1 MYLVKLYSRLLF
13 ALYLIFV
20 LSIQVYGQTSYSFH
34 HLKTDDGLSNSNVK
48 AILKD
53 SYGFLWVGTQAGLNR
68 YDGYGFKTYNVR
80 PEQLKPLWSEDIWSI
95 QEDGLGNIW
104 ISNSYN
110 YFVYNRKKD
119 NFIYDM
125 PDFLNKLGIQLDDQY
140 YKIHIDKKRNMW
152 VLNGK
157 VIHFYDTQINKLSS
171 FNLDVVLGNEK
182 EIELTDDGENLYLIQ
197 RSADL
202 WQLNKNTGKLVLIE
216 LPKHIQHEISGRINR
231 IYADYRKGLWLFSD
245 KTELLYYRSDPNQN
259 WKRQFF
265 KSTVDTQGNLVRA
278 ILDDGNGH
286 VWIGTDHKGV
296 FVYDV
301 AKKSLANYT
310 NDPWLKNSIAS
321 NNVEHIYCDDNGIIW
336 LGHNKQGLSYYHE
349 SFHKFVNV
357 QYQDCQDISVIL
369 EDKHGN
375 IWLGTD
381 GNGLFIKEKK
391 TEKVRKLP
399 IINNPIVSLAEDKK
413 GRIWVGTYQNGLLCY
428 DNGRIR
434 QFTPANSAL
443 EGYSVWDLCKDR
455 FGNIWISSME
465 ALQCFNPDNE
475 TFVSVQTPDGYNI
488 CPMTLHYDQGDKLY
502 IGTSNGLYVI
512 DIITGKQLFCSG
524 NNKGT
529 QSFDQMFIATI
540 YKDKKDILWLAH
552 SQGLTAWD
560 LKNDSLY
567 YMDKE
572 NGLCDNIIQA
582 IIEDNHQNI
591 YLTTSDGLSVLS
603 VERVKEELSFSIQ
616 NFSINDGLK
625 NNYFNKY
632 AICRLCNGDILLGS
646 TDCYTL
652 VNPNKILEK
661 NQSLAKVT
669 FTGLTVG
676 NQLIQVDQPFDGR
689 KLLEHPMEQT
699 NALKFKYSDKLIGIE
714 FTTGDLLSAN
724 KVKYAYQLEGLNN
737 QWYYTSENKIVF
749 TTLHP
754 GSYRLFIKACNS
766 DGVWNDEVTELAILV
781 TPPFYLSKW
790 AFLLYALLL
799 FSLLLFV
806 IYRTRKHHYK
816 KMKQQLIQL
825 EHEQK
830 IQLNE
835 MKLKFFT
842 NISHDLRTPLTL
854 IITPLQIMISKV
866 SNENSRKRLQTMYK
880 NAQQLMELIDTL
892 LDFRKLDVG
901 AETLRCKTGDIVR
914 YIKEVCDSF
923 QDYAIDRYIDISF
936 SSEIESVSMPFDP
949 DKIRKIINNL
959 LSNAFK
965 YTPGKGAIKIHV
977 YKQEDKLNIS
987 ISDTGK
993 GIDNTEKEA
1002 IFERFYQTPHQ
1013 QEKTGSGIGLHIVN
1027 EYVHLHGGEVF
1038 VSDNIPQGSVFT
1050 FTLPIIELGESTEF
1064 IYEDEPSEACI
1075 DGLNECKPAAS
1086 PVLLLVDDN
1095 RDFCEFM
1102 ADSLSDD
1109 YIVLTAENGQ
1119 EALEVLKNT
1128 DINIVVSDVMMP
1140 VMDGTELCRQMKTNI
1155 HWSHIPIILLTA
1167 RTAEESKIEGL
1178 ELGAD
1183 DYITKPFNFNVLKLR
1198 IHKFIEWTEKCH
1210 YAFSQKVDISPSEIT
1225 ITSLDEQ
1232 LMEKAIQIV
1241 EKHLTDSDFSVEI
1254 LSELL
1259 GLSRSHLYKKLMC
1272 ITGKGPAEFIR
1283 IVRLKRGRQ
1292 LLEKSQMQIAEVAYA
1307 VGFNSPKRFTQNFR
1321 NEFGISP
1328 SEYLRSLK

>member
-1 MYLVKLYSRLLF
+1 M
-13 ALYLIFV
+13 
-20 LSIQVYGQTSYSFH
+20 QVYGQTSYSFH

-48 AILKD
+48 AVLKD

-80 PEQLKPLWSEDIWSI
+80 PEQSKSFWSQDIWGI
-95 QEDGLGNIW
+95 CEDGLGNIW
-104 ISNSYN
+104 INSSYN
-110 YFVYNRKKD
+110 YFVYNREKD
-119 NFIYDM
+119 NFIYDI
-125 PDFLNKLGIQLDDQY
+125 PDFLSNLDIQLDNQY
-140 YKIHIDKKRNMW
+140 YKIYIDKKRNIW
-152 VLNGK
+152 ILNSK
-157 VIHFYDTQINKLSS
+157 TIQLYDTRLKKLNS
-171 FNLDVVLGNEK
+171 FNINIVLENEK
-182 EIELTDDGENLYLIQ
+182 DIELTDDGEDLYLVQ
-197 RSADL
+197 RSADI
-202 WQLNKNTGKLVLIE
+202 WQFNKNTGKFVPIE
-216 LPKHIQHEISGRINR
+216 LPENIQHEISGSKNR
-231 IYADYRKGLWLFSD
+231 IYVDYRKGLWLFSE
-245 KTELLYYRSDPNQN
+245 KSEILYHRSDLEHN
-259 WKRQFF
+259 WEKLFLN
-265 KSTVDTQGNLVRA
+265 SAVDTHGTLIRA
-278 ILDDGNGH
+278 ILDDKNGH

-296 FVYDV
+296 FVYDT
-301 AKKSLANYT
+301 AKKNLTNCI

-349 SFHKFVNV
+349 NFHKFTNV
-357 QYQDCQDISVIL
+357 QYQDCQDISAIL

-381 GNGLFIKEKK
+381 GNGLFIKENN

-399 IINNPIVSLAEDKK
+399 IPNNPIVSLIEDLK
-413 GRIWVGTYQNGLLCY
+413 GRIWIGTYQNGLFCY
-428 DNGRIR
+428 DNGKIR
-434 QFTPANSAL
+434 QFTLLNSAL
-443 EGYSVWDLCKDR
+443 GGHSAWNLSEDR
-455 FGNIWISSME
+455 FGNMWIGSSME
-465 ALQCFNPDNE
+465 TLQCFNPNNE
-475 TFVSVQTPDGYNI
+475 TFVSVQTPNGSNI
-488 CPMTLHYDQGDKLY
+488 YPMIIHYDKGDKLY
-502 IGTSNGLYVI
+502 VGTSNGLYVI
-512 DIITGKQLFCSG
+512 DIITSKQKHCLG

-529 QSFDQMFIATI
+529 QSFEQVFISAI

-560 LKNDSLY
+560 LKTDSLY
-567 YMDKE
+567 YMDKDS
-572 NGLCDNIIQA
+572 GLCDNIVQA
-582 IIEDNHQNI
+582 IIEDSHQNI
-591 YLTTSDGLSVLS
+591 YVTTSYGLSIIS
-603 VERVKEELSFSIQ
+603 VERMSEGELSFSIR
-616 NFSINDGLK
+616 NFSVNDGLK

-632 AICRLCNGDILLGS
+632 AICKLHNGNILLGS

-652 VNPNKILEK
+652 VNPNKMLEK
-661 NQSLAKVT
+661 NQPLAKVT

-676 NQLIQVDQPFDGR
+676 NHPIQVNQPFNGR
-689 KLLEHPMEQT
+689 KLLDHPMEQT
-699 NALKFKYSDKLIGIE
+699 STLKFEYSDKLISIE
-714 FTTGDLLSAN
+714 FTTGDLLNAN
-724 KVKYAYQLEGLNN
+724 KVKYAYLLEGLNS
-737 QWYYTSENKIVF
+737 QWYYTSENKVVF

-754 GSYRLFIKACNS
+754 GSYRLLVKACNS
-766 DGVWNDEVTELAILV
+766 DGVWNDEVTELDILV
-781 TPPFYLSKW
+781 TPPFYLSKL
-790 AFLLYALLL
+790 AFLLYALLII
-799 FSLLLFV
+799 FLLVFA
-806 IYRTRKHHYK
+806 IYRTHKHNHK
-816 KMKQQLIQL
+816 KIQQQLIQL

-830 IQLNE
+830 IRLNE

-854 IITPLQIMISKV
+854 IITPLQIMI
-866 SNENSRKRLQTMYK
+866 NEFANGNLHKRLQTMYK

-936 SSEIESVSMPFDP
+936 SSEIESVSMAFDP

-965 YTPGKGAIKIHV
+965 YTPDKGAIKIHV

-993 GIDNTEKEA
+993 GIDNTEKKA

-1167 RTAEESKIEGL
+1167 RTAEESRIESL
-1178 ELGAD
+1178 ESGAD

-1198 IHKFIEWTEKCH
+1198 INKFIEWTEKCH
-1210 YAFSQKVDISPSEIT
+1210 HDFSQKVDISPSEIT

-1232 LMEKAIQIV
+1232 LIQKAIQVV
-1241 EKHLTDSDFSVEI
+1241 EEHLTDTNFSVEI
-1254 LSELL
+1254 LSETL

-1292 LLEKSQMQIAEVAYA
+1292 LLDKSQMQIAEIAYA

-1328 SEYLRSLK
+1328 SDYLRSLK